1 MGRPAPGGPGAPS
14 STRAPAATWPPAWQ
28 EVGSSTLSTAPRVI
42 SRALPDT
49 AGPEGRA
56 APPAQRHHEQSILK
70 CPGSTLNSRGLC
82 GNALGERQRGSES
95 RSTWQGQASRRQ
107 RGRDPGGWPGTAGP
121 DLADPAG
128 KFPLQGHKC
137 VTITLS
143 AAWVQ
148 NLFLFLPQ
156 Y

>member
-137 VTITLS
+137 VNITLS

-148 NLFLFLPQ
+148 NLLLFLPQ